1 VSTLGLRELV
11 NSIYL
16 EFSAF
21 SLDEFLVPK
30 VILFTLLD
38 IFDIMYRLLR
48 DLALIKCLLL
58 QRLVKT
64 IRRESKSPKFSV
76 LSSFFEDSKLHL
88 SPGTNRVSLTKK

>member
-1 VSTLGLRELV
+1 MSTLGLRESV
-11 NSIYL
+11 NSVYS

-21 SLDEFLVPK
+21 SLDEFPVPK
-30 VILFTLLD
+30 VMLFTSSD
-38 IFDIMYRLLR
+38 IFDTMYRLLR
-48 DLALIKCLLL
+48 DLALIKCLLS
-58 QRLVKT
+58 QRLTKT